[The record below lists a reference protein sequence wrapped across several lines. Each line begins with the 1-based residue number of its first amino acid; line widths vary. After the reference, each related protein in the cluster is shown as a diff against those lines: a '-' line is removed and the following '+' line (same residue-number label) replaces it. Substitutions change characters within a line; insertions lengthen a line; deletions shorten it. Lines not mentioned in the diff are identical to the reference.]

1 MTEPQLDLAGPT
13 TDALAPVS
21 ATSRERDAPSTGRPA
36 LHGKEEWRRAYAR
49 RLWITDLLALIW
61 VVYGTQIAW
70 LGIEPV
76 EVSGLSIVSY
86 WTFSAV
92 LIVVW
97 MLALALRDTRS
108 DRVIGTG
115 MTEYVRVADA
125 SLRVFGFI
133 AIVAFLLRVDV
144 ARGFLLISLPV
155 GILVLI
161 LERWLWRRWLV
172 AKRSL
177 GEYSARVLLVGS
189 VASVT
194 QIAAELERT
203 PAAGY
208 RVIGVCIPG
217 STGGHLPRT
226 GIPIVGDV
234 SAIDRLVTE
243 VDADTVAITSTDDLP
258 PDKVKQI
265 SWSLESG
272 RQHLVLAPSIID
284 IAGPRIHA
292 RPVSG
297 LPLIHVE
304 TPRFSAGQRFAKR
317 MFDIV
322 VSLALLVLLSPL
334 LLIIALIVKVS
345 SRGPVLF
352 THERIGLDGKPFRM
366 LKFRSMRRGAEQE
379 LPGLLDAQGTGE
391 IPLFKIQN
399 DPRVTPIGR
408 FIRKYSIDELPQLFN
423 VLTGSMSLVGPRPQ
437 IAAEVSLYT
446 DAARRRLLTRPGMT
460 GLWQVSGRSTL
471 DWDSSVRLDLYYV
484 ENWNIAG
491 DVVILAKTLKAVL
504 APGEGAH

>member
-1 MTEPQLDLAGPT
+1 VTEPRLDLAGPT
-13 TDALAPVS
+13 TDGPAAVVS
-21 ATSRERDAPSTGRPA
+21 RDHDGATGTRPA
-36 LHGKEEWRRAYAR
+36 SRGNDPWRRAYAR
-49 RLWITDLLALIW
+49 RLWLTDLLALIW

-76 EVSGLSIVSY
+76 EVSGLSILSY
-86 WTFSAV
+86 WSFSAV
-92 LIVVW
+92 LIVLW

-115 MTEYVRVADA
+115 MTEYIRLADA
-125 SLRVFGFI
+125 SFRVFGFI

-144 ARGFLLISLPV
+144 ARGFLLISLPL
-155 GILVLI
+155 GIVVLI

-172 AKRSL
+172 AKRSM

-189 VASVT
+189 AASVA
-194 QIAAELERT
+194 QIAAELGRT

-208 RVIGVCIPG
+208 RVMGVCIPEG
-217 STGGHLPRT
+217 TGGQLAGT
-226 GIPIVGDV
+226 DIPILGPVTAV
-234 SAIDRLVTE
+234 DRLVAD

-322 VSLALLVLLSPL
+322 VSLLLLIVLSPL
-334 LLIIALIVKVS
+334 LIVIALIVALS

-352 THERIGLDGKPFRM
+352 AHERIGLNGMPFRM
-366 LKFRSMRRGAEQE
+366 LKFRSMRQGAERE
-379 LPGLLDAQGTGE
+379 LPALLDAQGTGE
-391 IPLFKIQN
+391 IPLFKIRN

-408 FIRKYSIDELPQLFN
+408 FIRKYSIDELPQLLN
-423 VLTGSMSLVGPRPQ
+423 VLAGSMSLVGPRPQ

-484 ENWNIAG
+484 ENWSLIA
-491 DVVILAKTLKAVL
+491 DLLILLRTIKVVV
-504 APGEGAH
+504 APGHTAR